1 MSRELLILRHGKS
14 DWSAETDDY
23 DRPLKKRGKQGAQL
37 IAGWLND
44 QALVPDHVVSS
55 PANRAI
61 DTARRVLTAL
71 EMSTADIQTDE
82 RIYEA
87 SLEELL
93 EALADCPPETRRVLI
108 VGHNPGLEDLL
119 LHLVP
124 TPPMLPEDG
133 KLLPTA
139 TVACLTMPDEWTTL
153 APGSARLLHL
163 IRPAS
168 LK

>member
-1 MSRELLILRHGKS
+1 MPRELLILRHGKS

-23 DRPLKKRGKQGAQL
+23 NRPLKKRGKKGAQL

-44 QALVPDHVVSS
+44 QALIPDHVVSS
-55 PANRAI
+55 PATRAI

-71 EMSTADIQTDE
+71 DMDTRDIHADE

-93 EALADCPPETRRVLI
+93 GVLADCPPEAGRVLI

-124 TPPMLPEDG
+124 TPPMQPEDG

-139 TVACLTMPDEWTTL
+139 TLACLTMPDDWKTL
-153 APGSARLLHL
+153 TQGSAGLLHL

-168 LK
+168 LQ